1 LYQDKKVK
9 KEKLHLKMIEA
20 VTVKNNF
27 LTNTYGLVLCG
38 GNSSRMGTDKSMLQ
52 YYEKPQRYHVY
63 DMLLPFCEKVFISG
77 NEAQANTIEPGYDFI
92 KDDTAFGN
100 IGPMAALLTAFTQ
113 YPAKHM
119 LLIGCDYPFLK
130 AAELEI
136 FSKLC
141 IDIPASFYNREGI
154 IYESM
159 LAWYPCTCFDELKL
173 MFDAKQF
180 SLQHLLRKTD
190 ATKYLPTDTNCIKS
204 VDTTEAFIQ
213 TIKGINAG

>member
-1 LYQDKKVK
+1 MNGTVTEKKYI
-9 KEKLHLKMIEA
+9 LP
-20 VTVKNNF
+20 
-27 LTNTYGLVLCG
+27 NTYGLVVCG

-52 YYEKPQRYHVY
+52 YYDKPQRYHVY
-63 DMLLPFCEKVFISG
+63 DMLQPFCEKVFISC
-77 NEAQANTIEPGYDFI
+77 NEAQVNTIEPGYDFI
-92 KDDTAFGN
+92 QDDIPFSN
-100 IGPMAALLTAFTQ
+100 IGPLGALLTAFAK
-113 YPAKHM
+113 YPGKHM

-159 LAWYPCTCFDELKL
+159 LAWYPFTCFDLLKR

-204 VDTTEAFIQ
+204 VDTIEAFNQ
-213 TIKGINAG
+213 TIKLINAG